1 MPSVTRDRAVST
13 VVGFVLIL
21 GVASLLVTGLLVATG
36 DFVDNQRQETIRDE
50 MEVLGQQLAADI
62 AASDRMVR
70 AGGTTVRTERPLP
83 ERITGVTYQIN
94 VTSSGGGLTTIQLS
108 TQDPSVSAEV
118 SVRTT
123 TPVASGTTV
132 NGGDVEIVYDAAANQ
147 LEVQNG

>member
-1 MPSVTRDRAVST
+1 MSSVTRDRAVST

-70 AGGTTVRTERPLP
+70 AGGTTVRIERPLP
-83 ERITGVTYQIN
+83 NRITGVTYQIS
-94 VTSSGGGLTTIQLS
+94 VTSNGDLTTIRLS

-118 SVRTT
+118 SVRTR
-123 TPVASGTTV
+123 TPVAGGESV
-132 NGGDVEIVYDAAANQ
+132 NGGDVAIVYDAATNQ

>member
-1 MPSVTRDRAVST
+1 MSSVNRNRGVST

-50 MEVLGQQLAADI
+50 MEVLGQQIAADI

-70 AGGTTVRTERPLP
+70 AGGETARIERPLP
-83 ERITGVTYQIN
+83 ERITGVTYQIT
-94 VTSSGGGLTTIQLS
+94 VTSSGGVTTIQLS
-108 TQDPSVSAEV
+108 TQNPSVSAEV
-118 SVRTT
+118 AVRTM
-123 TPVASGTTV
+123 TPVASTTTV
-132 NGGDVEIVYDAAANQ
+132 NGGDVAIVYDAAANQ

>member
-36 DFVDNQRQETIRDE
+36 DFMDNQRQETIRDE
-50 MEVLGQQLAADI
+50 MEVLGQQIAADI

-70 AGGTTVRTERPLP
+70 AGGETARIERPLP
-83 ERITGVTYQIN
+83 ERITGVTYQIT
-94 VTSSGGGLTTIQLS
+94 VTPGAGGLTTIRLS

-123 TPVASGTTV
+123 TPVASTTTV
-132 NGGDVEIVYDAAANQ
+132 NGGDVAIVYDAATGQ